1 MTAAII
7 SITVGYVA
15 SIASILWYLGNRI
28 DRLEDRFDAR
38 MDKLDTRMGKL
49 DETLQEL
56 RQDVAVLK
64 ATNG

>member
-38 MDKLDTRMGKL
+38 MDKLD
-49 DETLQEL
+49 ETLQEL